1 MTSEKTEI
9 GKVSD
14 FQDNSMKSVD
24 ISGNSVL
31 VIYQGG
37 KFYAMPDQCTHAKFP
52 LHDGELLEGKIK
64 CQYHGA
70 TYDLETGKPT
80 LPAVKKIRLYQTEV
94 ENDTV
99 FVLYQE
105 N

>member
-1 MTSEKTEI
+1 MTSDKAPI

-14 FQDNSMKSVD
+14 FEDNSMKSFD

-94 ENDTV
+94 VEETV
-99 FVLYQE
+99 YVIVQE

>member
-1 MTSEKTEI
+1 MISQKI
-9 GKVSD
+9 SVGNVSD
-14 FQDNSMKSVD
+14 FTDNTMKPFE
-24 ISGNSVL
+24 IKGNSVL

-37 KFYAMPDQCTHAKFP
+37 KFYAMPDECTHAKFP
-52 LHDGELLEGKIK
+52 LHDGELLEGKVK

-70 TYDLETGKPT
+70 SYDLETGKPT

-94 ENDTV
+94 IDETV
-99 FVLYQE
+99 HVIIQE

>member
-1 MTSEKTEI
+1 MTSEKTPI
-9 GKVSD
+9 GKTSD
-14 FQDNSMKSVD
+14 FAENSMRSFD

-31 VIYQGG
+31 VIYQDG

-52 LHDGELLEGKIK
+52 LHDGELLEGKVK

-80 LPAVKKIRLYQTEV
+80 LPAVKKIHLYQTEV
-94 ENDTV
+94 VDDTV
-99 FVLYQE
+99 YIITQGS
-105 N
+105 

>member
-1 MTSEKTEI
+1 MTSDKTQI
-9 GKVSD
+9 GNVTD
-14 FQDNSMKSVD
+14 FEENSMRSFDV
-24 ISGNSVL
+24 SGSSVL

-52 LHDGELLEGKIK
+52 LHDGELLEGKVK

-94 ENDTV
+94 VDDMV
-99 FVLYQE
+99 YVILQE